1 MRGGRKM
8 GKLNSSL
15 SMIPF
20 SDMINYWLLRMNMH
34 TMFTIVT
41 LMDYINRHCVMRTVL
56 YIV

>member
-1 MRGGRKM
+1 MEGREKD
-8 GKLNSSL
+8 GKAEQLTVNDS
-15 SMIPF
+15 IQRY
-20 SDMINYWLLRMNMH
+20 DNYWLLRMNMH

>member
-1 MRGGRKM
+1 
-8 GKLNSSL
+8 
-15 SMIPF
+15 
-20 SDMINYWLLRMNMH
+20 MNMH

>member
-1 MRGGRKM
+1 M
-8 GKLNSSL
+8 GKRNSSL